1 MFSTITAAPAK
12 QSVGETISV
21 LSGRLSS
28 ATLLEDRR
36 AAILGLR
43 SFAKEYPASVA
54 SGALRSL
61 IGSLGNDGEDVDTV
75 KVVLETLLMLFSPNE
90 DSPEASEEIALW
102 LADEF
107 TQRQENIGI
116 LLGLLAT
123 DDFYSRLY
131 SLQLLS
137 AILAARPERTEESM
151 LDAPLSIPRIVAMLD
166 DRREAIRNEV
176 VALLTS
182 LTLES
187 VVIQNSV
194 AFESAFERV
203 FNIMNEEGGL
213 LDGGR
218 TVEDCLIFLANL
230 LRLNAPNQSM
240 FREMGFNAQLGRLLE
255 TAYRG
260 QDEGGEPGVAPWAL
274 AQRNRN
280 IYALL
285 AVIRLFLVPGAVGT
299 SQNQGAFLKDRVLEN
314 ALQLAF
320 TLGIEVPI
328 KSEAL
333 TTCADM
339 IRGNARLQESFAGLQ
354 ILSPLPTPAPEE
366 RPPINGVHK
375 VFVIDGLLDLTLAVR
390 DVRLF
395 DMRYAAYGALAMAV
409 TEGDESTGE
418 EVVTGIQTITA
429 HLLSSIQRSDDVR
442 VLVGYLMLLLCW
454 LFEDLDGT
462 NDFLGEASNVQG
474 LIQAAVQNPNGDVV
488 VQGLSTMLL
497 GVIYEFSTKDSPVP
511 RATLRE
517 IMLSRMGRDRYI
529 DKMAKLRSHPLMR
542 DFEVTGQKLDA
553 AADHIQPDVFF
564 DEHFVEFF
572 KDNYSRIVRAIDRD
586 PGLELSVVANGV
598 QKGISRELVD
608 SLRTQLEDKERA
620 LQEAQVE
627 KASLSQQLGQEQA
640 DHRRTKESNSM
651 EKSRTKE
658 MLDSL
663 RSKLET
669 RDRDLQN
676 TEFARAATAKQLSQ
690 VQLELQQ
697 ARAEMASL
705 KTVNEGLQKA
715 HSEEMAS
722 AEATLRTRELEWQR
736 QLESTRKTADTE
748 MERVRRRSEAEK
760 ADLKATISRLEV
772 DLMKAHKATSGAEA
786 ECAELR
792 SQLQTSARKAS
803 EMEKGIEAAQAG
815 SRGEQER
822 LQGQLRKAE
831 DERKAVQGELD
842 DLLMVFADLEEKAT
856 RYEERLTALGQS
868 ISDGEEGDEDEG
880 GDERADKGD
889 DDASG
894 ADLSEEDGW
903 QDANPDEDVEDE
915 VAVISLV
922 DDRVF
927 PNALQMIEHCKANHS
942 LDFLAIRDRLG
953 LDFHG
958 TVKLI
963 NFIRQRVHEGAP
975 LPPEITPEHLQDD
988 GLLKP
993 VLDDDGLILCL
1004 DDLPGP
1010 PEPPGIPL
1018 DQAAGHESPDVA
1030 SLLQKNAELQAELE
1044 LLSKQFSNYR
1054 LAVQQTLDQRW
1065 GDDVDADAEG
1075 TVPGVG
1081 PGRADLAGARKAKD
1095 DSDYYFESYAHNEIH
1110 ETMLKD
1116 TVRTDAYRDFI
1127 YQNKDLFEGKVVL
1140 DVGCGTGILSMFCA
1154 KAGAKQ
1160 VIAVDR
1166 SDIIDKAREN
1176 IFNNGLQQTIVC
1188 LKGTVEDVM
1197 LPVAQV
1203 DIIVSEW
1210 MGYCLLYEAMLPSIL
1225 WARDKY
1231 LKPGGL
1237 LVPSHASLWVA
1248 PVHDPE
1254 FVSEH
1259 ITFWRHVY
1267 GFDMKAMQKD
1277 IYVDARVQVM
1287 PASALCGR
1295 AHPFRLLD
1303 LHTVAVEDLA
1313 FQVPWQSR
1321 VSGTVQSLEGFLV
1334 WFDTFFARSRDDP
1347 SILADT
1353 TAADWVSARP
1363 DRTAFT
1369 TGPFGQ
1375 ETHWKQ
1381 GLLLVEPRDG
1391 MDGGA
1396 GGEGEEVADAGL
1408 AADSVL
1414 AGEITYAAP
1423 YKTSRG
1429 YNITVTWGESERA
1442 QETEKRSQTWR
1453 LH

>member
-395 DMRYAAYGALAMAV
+395 DMRYAACACLKAYFANHSAIRLHFLRRAIDGHRSGAREVTNILTALLEPPEETAVGDPYRLWFASVLMLHLVHENPTTKALAMAV

-856 RYEERLTALGQS
+856 RYEVCTSSSPPLAC
-868 ISDGEEGDEDEG
+868 
-880 GDERADKGD
+880 
-889 DDASG
+889 
-894 ADLSEEDGW
+894 
-903 QDANPDEDVEDE
+903 PD
-915 VAVISLV
+915 S
-922 DDRVF
+922 RF
-927 PNALQMIEHCKANHS
+927 P
-942 LDFLAIRDRLG
+942 
-953 LDFHG
+953 
-958 TVKLI
+958 
-963 NFIRQRVHEGAP
+963 
-975 LPPEITPEHLQDD
+975 
-988 GLLKP
+988 
-993 VLDDDGLILCL
+993 
-1004 DDLPGP
+1004 
-1010 PEPPGIPL
+1010 IP
-1018 DQAAGHESPDVA
+1018 
-1030 SLLQKNAELQAELE
+1030 
-1044 LLSKQFSNYR
+1044 SNTQY
-1054 LAVQQTLDQRW
+1054 
-1065 GDDVDADAEG
+1065 
-1075 TVPGVG
+1075 
-1081 PGRADLAGARKAKD
+1081 
-1095 DSDYYFESYAHNEIH
+1095 
-1110 ETMLKD
+1110 
-1116 TVRTDAYRDFI
+1116 
-1127 YQNKDLFEGKVVL
+1127 
-1140 DVGCGTGILSMFCA
+1140 
-1154 KAGAKQ
+1154 
-1160 VIAVDR
+1160 R
-1166 SDIIDKAREN
+1166 SD
-1176 IFNNGLQQTIVC
+1176 
-1188 LKGTVEDVM
+1188 
-1197 LPVAQV
+1197 
-1203 DIIVSEW
+1203 
-1210 MGYCLLYEAMLPSIL
+1210 
-1225 WARDKY
+1225 
-1231 LKPGGL
+1231 
-1237 LVPSHASLWVA
+1237 
-1248 PVHDPE
+1248 
-1254 FVSEH
+1254 
-1259 ITFWRHVY
+1259 
-1267 GFDMKAMQKD
+1267 
-1277 IYVDARVQVM
+1277 
-1287 PASALCGR
+1287 
-1295 AHPFRLLD
+1295 
-1303 LHTVAVEDLA
+1303 
-1313 FQVPWQSR
+1313 
-1321 VSGTVQSLEGFLV
+1321 
-1334 WFDTFFARSRDDP
+1334 
-1347 SILADT
+1347 
-1353 TAADWVSARP
+1353 
-1363 DRTAFT
+1363 
-1369 TGPFGQ
+1369 
-1375 ETHWKQ
+1375 
-1381 GLLLVEPRDG
+1381 
-1391 MDGGA
+1391 
-1396 GGEGEEVADAGL
+1396 
-1408 AADSVL
+1408 
-1414 AGEITYAAP
+1414 
-1423 YKTSRG
+1423 
-1429 YNITVTWGESERA
+1429 
-1442 QETEKRSQTWR
+1442 
-1453 LH
+1453 